1 MKELYFLP
9 SKPQKRGEFISGWR
23 VHKRRAD
30 KKSKRM
36 TKVEQYVY
44 LSKEDLP
51 KLLKFL
57 DTGAFEYTT
66 DPNLYP
72 SIYNVLRA
80 LEGKTHNAQL
90 KPAMSNE
97 HEYRTHFTRVLL
109 HRNTP
114 YLVRVY
120 ECISNPNGSV
130 KLEISYLDK
139 KPNDKRR
146 IKGTRNP
153 LHKLCAMEEIKR
165 RIDRRFPI
173 DPSSSFID
181 HSKGMPLSTFVKK
194 LNSYAERHTPDVH
207 RRMQRCMKK
216 LLSLI
221 SP

>member
-1 MKELYFLP
+1 MEQHYFLP
-9 SKPQKRGEFISGWR
+9 NKPQKRGELISGWR

-44 LSKEDLP
+44 FLKEDLP
-51 KLLKFL
+51 RLLKFL
-57 DTGAFEYTT
+57 NTGAFQYAT
-66 DPNLYP
+66 DLDLYP
-72 SIYNVLRA
+72 SIYNVLCA

-90 KPAMSNE
+90 KPVMSNE
-97 HEYRTHFTRVLL
+97 HEYLTHFTRVLL

-153 LHKLCAMEEIKR
+153 LYKLCGMEEIKR
-165 RIDRRFPI
+165 RINRRFPI
-173 DPSSSFID
+173 DPFILFVD
-181 HSKGMPLSTFVKK
+181 HSEGTKLPTFVKRLMAYTEK
-194 LNSYAERHTPDVH
+194 HTPDVH
-207 RRMQRCMKK
+207 RRMQHRLKK
-216 LLSLI
+216 FLSLI